1 MSDLTYPRYLEL
13 DQLLDLQQ
21 VRSDPPEHDEMLFI
35 VIHQVYELWF
45 KLLLHELEKVES
57 DFIAGTQWGA
67 HATLGRCRTILKTLV
82 GQLDILETMTP
93 RSFNSFRE
101 RLETSS
107 GFQSVQFREI
117 ETFLG
122 YKRPGML
129 EHWPEHL
136 EGLDQRR
143 RRAHLGDGEEGEAAV
158 VGAALRLGQDARRAQ
173 AQVMEAQV
181 LTARQRLMVPPVPVV
196 GIRLDP
202 ENPESDDDSDGAP
215 ELVDNSD

>member
-13 DQLLDLQQ
+13 DQLLDLQH

-57 DFIAGTQWGA
+57 DFLAGTQWGA

-117 ETFLG
+117 ET
-122 YKRPGML
+122 
-129 EHWPEHL
+129 
-136 EGLDQRR
+136 
-143 RRAHLGDGEEGEAAV
+143 
-158 VGAALRLGQDARRAQ
+158 
-173 AQVMEAQV
+173 
-181 LTARQRLMVPPVPVV
+181 
-196 GIRLDP
+196 
-202 ENPESDDDSDGAP
+202 
-215 ELVDNSD
+215 